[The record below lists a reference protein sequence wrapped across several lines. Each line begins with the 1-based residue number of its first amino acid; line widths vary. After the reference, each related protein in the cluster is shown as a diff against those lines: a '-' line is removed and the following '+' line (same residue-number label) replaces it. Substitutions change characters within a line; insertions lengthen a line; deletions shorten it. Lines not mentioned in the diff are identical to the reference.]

1 MQLQFIKL
9 SSILLLLL
17 SFSVYANDVTVTVIT
32 SEGGTFNVL
41 QDGEDND
48 VDFRTLGD
56 NQLGK
61 EKYEYP
67 WQTPATIAHSWGY
80 NSRQD
85 KWKSTST
92 ILKSMIGNVSLNGNL
107 MLNIGPRADGSLPYE
122 ALSRLNDLGDWL
134 KKKWKFNL
142 WK

>member
-48 VDFRTLGD
+48 VDFDIQSMNGFNINLDQIGD
-56 NQLGK
+56 NNVIDIDVDGR
-61 EKYEYP
+61 
-67 WQTPATIAHSWGY
+67 TSNGSSMTI
-80 NSRQD
+80 NQ
-85 KWKSTST
+85 
-92 ILKSMIGNVSLNGNL
+92 NGN
-107 MLNIGPRADGSLPYE
+107 NKSFSGSFYCGH
-122 ALSRLNDLGDWL
+122 SSCSMTVNQ
-134 KKKWKFNL
+134 WKNL
-142 WK
+142 

>member
-48 VDFRTLGD
+48 VDFDIQSMNGFNINLDQIGD
-56 NQLGK
+56 NNVIDVDVDGR
-61 EKYEYP
+61 
-67 WQTPATIAHSWGY
+67 TSNGSSMTI
-80 NSRQD
+80 NQ
-85 KWKSTST
+85 
-92 ILKSMIGNVSLNGNL
+92 NGN
-107 MLNIGPRADGSLPYE
+107 NKSYSGSFWCGH
-122 ALSRLNDLGDWL
+122 SSCSMTVNQ
-134 KKKWKFNL
+134 
-142 WK
+142 

>member
-48 VDFRTLGD
+48 VDFDIQSMNGFNINLDQIGD
-56 NQLGK
+56 NNVIDIDVDGR
-61 EKYEYP
+61 
-67 WQTPATIAHSWGY
+67 TSNGSSMTI
-80 NSRQD
+80 NQ
-85 KWKSTST
+85 
-92 ILKSMIGNVSLNGNL
+92 NGN
-107 MLNIGPRADGSLPYE
+107 NKSFSGSYYCGH
-122 ALSRLNDLGDWL
+122 SSCSMTVNQ
-134 KKKWKFNL
+134 
-142 WK
+142 

>member
-48 VDFRTLGD
+48 VDFDIQSMNGFNIDLDQIGD
-56 NQLGK
+56 NNVIDIYVDGR
-61 EKYEYP
+61 
-67 WQTPATIAHSWGY
+67 TSNGSSMTI
-80 NSRQD
+80 NQ
-85 KWKSTST
+85 
-92 ILKSMIGNVSLNGNL
+92 NGN
-107 MLNIGPRADGSLPYE
+107 NKSFSGSYYCGH
-122 ALSRLNDLGDWL
+122 SSCSMTVNQ
-134 KKKWKFNL
+134 
-142 WK
+142 